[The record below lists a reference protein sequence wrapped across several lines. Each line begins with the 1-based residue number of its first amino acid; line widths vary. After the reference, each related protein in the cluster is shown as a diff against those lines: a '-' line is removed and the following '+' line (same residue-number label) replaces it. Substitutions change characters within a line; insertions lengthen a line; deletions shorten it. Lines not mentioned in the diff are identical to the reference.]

1 MALEFKCPHCGAKIV
16 SKFLNIGEKIECK
29 DCKNSSIIPNSATG
43 SSEALKRENT
53 ISDTFDNDG
62 NPVKTGKLSKKDS
75 NPTILESEL
84 SKKEAK
90 VKLKEAKENLDLEL
104 ITQEE
109 YDNLKKK
116 LKPII
121 MDEDALDNADANKQD
136 ENNSSEKS
144 SNMNYMIP
152 IFIVICLT
160 ITFIHKVL
168 KSPSHTAS
176 PTTSETN
183 SKPITDMEARQ
194 MVLDELYKIDD
205 YFIDIKNGE
214 WVRFVYL
221 TNDGRD
227 SQILSISAKSP
238 KNSAIIEILHRG
250 NPVKINSRWSFL
262 KPLK

>member
-144 SNMNYMIP
+144 SDMNYMIP

-160 ITFIHKVL
+160 IPFIHEVL
-168 KSPSHTAS
+168 KSPSHTAT
-176 PTTSETN
+176 PTTSETD
-183 SKPITDMEARQ
+183 SKSITISQARQ
-194 MVLDELYKIDD
+194 MISDDGYRVLDDKIIDGNQFMFLTDDGLYCQIMFINGTLPKEKVK
-205 YFIDIKNGE
+205 YFILQK
-214 WVRFVYL
+214 
-221 TNDGRD
+221 
-227 SQILSISAKSP
+227 
-238 KNSAIIEILHRG
+238 G
-250 NPVKINSRWSFL
+250 NPTAMKNKWDREF
-262 KPLK
+262 